1 MAKGVQ
7 VVKGNASEMKGLET
21 EQEAQK
27 QSAEAE
33 RKKALNQ
40 MADAF
45 EASGKGIVDTLS
57 AASTELQAT
66 AQTMSGTA
74 DGTAQR
80 STAAAAASEQA
91 SASVH
96 TEIGRASCRG
106 SVCQYV

>member
-1 MAKGVQ
+1 MAKAVQ
-7 VVKGNASEMKGLET
+7 VFKVNAIEMKRLET

-45 EASGKGIVDTLS
+45 EASVKGIVDTLS

-66 AQTMSGTA
+66 AQPMSGTA
-74 DGTAQR
+74 DGPAQR
-80 STAAAAASEQA
+80 STADAAASEQA
-91 SASVH
+91 SARVH
-96 TEIGRASCRG
+96 PVEIGRAH
-106 SVCQYV
+106 V